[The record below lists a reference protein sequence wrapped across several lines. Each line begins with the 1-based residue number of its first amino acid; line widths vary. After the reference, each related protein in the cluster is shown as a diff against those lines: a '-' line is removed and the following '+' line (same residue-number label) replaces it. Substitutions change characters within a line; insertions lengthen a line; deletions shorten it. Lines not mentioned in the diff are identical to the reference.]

1 MGSIKQLEEIFV
13 PRIPLGR
20 MAVPSDVSRVII
32 FLLSDEARYIT
43 STVLFMT

>member
-1 MGSIKQLEEIFV
+1 MGSKDDLTETFA

-20 MAVPSDVSRVII
+20 IAVPSDVARVIT

-43 STVLFMT
+43 SSVLFTI